1 MAPNALGT
9 RNCTLTG
16 PGDTTTKK
24 YVKESGQVIKT
35 AHSSERGTGEVM
47 AVVGIVPWALGDVEV
62 AVSCTHGAWSWLKTF
77 REAVVIS
84 RIDSV
89 L

>member
-1 MAPNALGT
+1 MAPNAWGT
-9 RNCTLTG
+9 RSCTPTG

-47 AVVGIVPWALGDVEV
+47 AMVDIVP
-62 AVSCTHGAWSWLKTF
+62 
-77 REAVVIS
+77 
-84 RIDSV
+84 
-89 L
+89 